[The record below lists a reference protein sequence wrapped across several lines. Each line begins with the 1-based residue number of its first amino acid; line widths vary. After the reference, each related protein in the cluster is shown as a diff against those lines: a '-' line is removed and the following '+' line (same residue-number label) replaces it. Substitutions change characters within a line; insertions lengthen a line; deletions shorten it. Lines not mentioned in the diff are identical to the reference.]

1 VGTNVHASQSSP
13 LEHSLYMTAM
23 ESLWLFCWIS
33 ITVLASCASN
43 TPADLSS
50 SANSPDGGHAISPAI
65 AKQDANDSPTTNE
78 KPSAEMCKVPELV
91 RLWQERNGGPLLD
104 LPVGPGDVID
114 VSVPEIDEIQNQKVR
129 VSAQGTISL
138 PLIGSLEVAGLSE
151 NELRDA
157 IDRRLKRYM
166 KNPRVE
172 LFVENYRSRG
182 VAVMGAVQKPG
193 NYDMADERDS
203 VVDMIGLAGGL
214 SPTAAQKV
222 VYSPAEAGR
231 FASGSSIDRSG
242 SGLGSD
248 GEIAS
253 ARGVDGVLSVGDA
266 QAGGE
271 RLVKASASPTSQNS
285 IVLNLDLA
293 GEEAC
298 LGLPARPGDV
308 IVVPVAGQVMVQG
321 WVRNPGAFAVTPGM
335 TLLGAVSAAGGAVFS
350 WKAELLRG
358 DAHGNKRI
366 TEYSL
371 PQLESGEQH
380 DPSVQSGDVVLVEKT
395 AVGAVPYSLYFL
407 VSHFGTGLA
416 FPIP

>member
-1 VGTNVHASQSSP
+1 MG
-13 LEHSLYMTAM
+13 
-23 ESLWLFCWIS
+23 
-33 ITVLASCASN
+33 
-43 TPADLSS
+43 
-50 SANSPDGGHAISPAI
+50 
-65 AKQDANDSPTTNE
+65 KQDATDGLPTNE
-78 KPSAEMCKVPELV
+78 KASVEMCKVPELI
-91 RLWQERNGGPLLD
+91 RLWQERNGGPILD

-138 PLIGSLEVAGLSE
+138 PLIGTLEVAGLSE
-151 NELRDA
+151 NELQDA

-203 VVDMIGLAGGL
+203 VMDMIGLAGGL

-231 FASGSSIDRSG
+231 FASESSIDRSG
-242 SGLGSD
+242 SGVVSD
-248 GEIAS
+248 GEIIS
-253 ARGVDGVLSVGDA
+253 AGGVDGALSVGDA
-266 QAGGE
+266 EASGE
-271 RLVKASASPTSQNS
+271 RLVKASVPPPSQNS

-293 GEEAC
+293 GDEAC

-308 IVVPVAGQVMVQG
+308 VVVPVAGQVMVQG
-321 WVRNPGAFAVTPGM
+321 WVSSPGAFAVTPGM

-358 DAHGNKRI
+358 DAHGGKTI

-371 PQLESGEQH
+371 PKLESGEQH

-407 VSHFGTGLA
+407 VSHFGTGIA